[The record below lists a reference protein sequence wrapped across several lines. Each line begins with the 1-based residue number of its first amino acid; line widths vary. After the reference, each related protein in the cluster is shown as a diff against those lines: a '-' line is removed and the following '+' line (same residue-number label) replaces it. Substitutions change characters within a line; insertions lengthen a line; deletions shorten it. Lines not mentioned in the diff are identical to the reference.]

1 MAGRKRRKNQF
12 KFLTKKFPVRMQRKL
27 VMLFMVVILA
37 FVILIGRITY
47 INITKGSRYTK
58 QVLDQQNY
66 GSRVIPY
73 KRGDIVDRN
82 GTKIATS
89 ERVYNVILDVAVMTT
104 EDKSGN
110 QNYVEP
116 TIEVLKDCFG
126 ISEQEVQSVIEE
138 KPKSRYVVL
147 KKGIDYETA
156 QKFNE
161 IDNNTKDYPD
171 VKGIWLE
178 DDYTRIY
185 PYNSLASDLIGFSY
199 SGNSGAIG
207 IERAYNDVLNGTD
220 GREYGYFDTDSSIK
234 RTVKAAKNGNTVV
247 STIDITLQSIVE
259 KQILAFNEEHSGEGQ
274 DGSKNTAVLIMNPNT
289 GEILAEAM
297 YPNFDLNNP
306 RDLSDVYTEE
316 KWNKMS
322 DDEQLQAMSDIWRN
336 FCVSDA
342 FEPGSTMKPFT
353 VAAGLETGALK
364 GDETFYCG
372 GYLHVGDNDIGCHL
386 RSGHGTETIKDAI
399 ANSCNVALMH
409 IGEAIGVDDF
419 TRYQRIFGFGEHTGI
434 DLPAEASTS
443 ALLYTSE
450 NMTAVDLATNSFGQ
464 NFNVTMTQLAS
475 GFCSLINGGYY
486 YQPHVVKQIQD
497 EDGNVIETKDPVL
510 LRKTISAET
519 STQVKEYMKATMEY
533 GTGKR
538 AAVEGYDIG
547 AKTGT
552 AQKLPRKDGKYLLS
566 FIGYAPQ
573 ENPEVVVYVVIDE
586 PNVESQDDSS
596 LVLSLSKAIMEEAFP
611 YLGITKTDETTSSDS
626 SSEDGTD
633 FGDTEYAD
641 FDENYTD
648 TYDKEDGSYVD
659 ENYTPD
665 LDSWATVNSSAD

>member
-126 ISEQEVQSVIEE
+126 ISEQEVRSVIEE

-419 TRYQRIFGFGEHTGI
+419 TRYQRIFGFGEYTGI